1 MSKNVRILYN
11 LCFTCLFLTL
21 CNLSNCSLIHAFHS
35 VDRWW
40 VPPSELNSIQYVAF
54 SISCSWDTV
63 VIVLCVAPYVVNPQ
77 YVSSNSWALIVLGA
91 ESDTGEAT
99 PRLPTQ
105 IICGWLQIWN
115 GVRFIAPPLIIPPS
129 PQNTCIIAVA
139 FLLTLSSATFA
150 SQTVTLCIHLR
161 PFPALLFTLF
171 VIQENVSL
179 HWNEIKG
186 EKITHLSSQH
196 QWKYRRPCAENIS
209 NINKAL
215 TATVIWLEIRSYLS
229 REKNSAAKCRIIS
242 LDVNARHIST

>member
-40 VPPSELNSIQYVAF
+40 VPSSELNSIQYVAF

-63 VIVLCVAPYVVNPQ
+63 VIVLCVAPHVVNPQ

-105 IICGWLQIWN
+105 IICGLLQIWN

-150 SQTVTLCIHLR
+150 SQWLSLCAYIWDHFQHFSSHCLSFKKMFHYIEMKLR
-161 PFPALLFTLF
+161 RKNNTFIITASMKISQALCR
-171 VIQENVSL
+171 
-179 HWNEIKG
+179 K
-186 EKITHLSSQH
+186 H
-196 QWKYRRPCAENIS
+196 Q
-209 NINKAL
+209 
-215 TATVIWLEIRSYLS
+215 
-229 REKNSAAKCRIIS
+229 
-242 LDVNARHIST
+242 